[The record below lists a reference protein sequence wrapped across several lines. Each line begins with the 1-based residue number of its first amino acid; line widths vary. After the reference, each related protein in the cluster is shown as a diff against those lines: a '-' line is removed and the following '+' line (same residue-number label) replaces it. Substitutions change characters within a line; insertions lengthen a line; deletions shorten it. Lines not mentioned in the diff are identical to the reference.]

1 MLKSERPIFD
11 EIQQVK
17 EGVMRASRLM
27 RLAEDR
33 KKRPGERNII
43 NKC

>member
-11 EIQQVK
+11 EIQQVE

-27 RLAEDR
+27 RLV
-33 KKRPGERNII
+33 
-43 NKC
+43 